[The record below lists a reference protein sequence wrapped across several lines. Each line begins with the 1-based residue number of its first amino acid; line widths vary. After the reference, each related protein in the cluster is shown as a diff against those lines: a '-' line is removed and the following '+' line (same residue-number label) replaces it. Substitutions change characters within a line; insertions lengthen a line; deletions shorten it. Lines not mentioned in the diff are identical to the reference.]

1 MEIYVSQMRLS
12 GSWQSV
18 WDDRILEW
26 MREHEGTGTPK
37 EIHDSGLV
45 RVSRT
50 QIGRRMKK
58 LAEHGLLTHVG
69 NGAYVITDEGEA
81 YLEEEYDAEEGV
93 YINGSG
99 PSASSTSEAETN
111 DV

>member
-1 MEIYVSQMRLS
+1 MRLS

-26 MREHEGTGTPK
+26 MRENEGTGTPK
-37 EIHDSGLV
+37 EIHDSGFV

-50 QIGRRMKK
+50 QVGRRMKK

-81 YLEEEYDAEEGV
+81 YLDEEYDAEEGV
-93 YINGSG
+93 YTNGNG
-99 PSASSTSEAETN
+99 PTESASTSEPETN

>member
-1 MEIYVSQMRLS
+1 MRRS

-26 MREHEGTGTPK
+26 MRENEDAGTPK
-37 EIHDSGLV
+37 KLKESGLI
-45 RVSRT
+45 RVS
-50 QIGRRMKK
+50 QPHISRRCRK
-58 LAEHGLLTHVG
+58 LAENGLLREIG

-81 YLEEEYDAEEGV
+81 YLDEEYDAEEGV
-93 YINGSG
+93 YINGNG
-99 PSASSTSEAETN
+99 PADSSSTTEQEAN

>member
-1 MEIYVSQMRLS
+1 MRLS

-26 MREHEGTGTPK
+26 MRENEGTGTPK

-50 QIGRRMKK
+50 QVGRRMKK
-58 LAEHGLLTHVG
+58 LAEHGLLKHVG
-69 NGAYVITDEGEA
+69 NGAYVITEEGEA
-81 YLEEEYDAEEGV
+81 YLEERYDAEEGV
-93 YINGSG
+93 YIDDNSINGEGVASG
-99 PSASSTSEAETN
+99 QETN

>member
-1 MEIYVSQMRLS
+1 MRLS

-26 MREHEGTGTPK
+26 IDENEGTGTPK

-58 LAEHGLLTHVG
+58 LAEHRLLKHVG

-81 YLEEEYDAEEGV
+81 YLNEEYDAEQGV
-93 YINGSG
+93 YIERENGSNG
-99 PSASSTSEAETN
+99 SENSHGTN
-111 DV
+111 NV

>member
-1 MEIYVSQMRLS
+1 MRRS

-26 MREHEGTGTPK
+26 MRENDGAGTPK
-37 EIHDSGLV
+37 KLKESGLI
-45 RVSRT
+45 RVSQAHISRRCRT
-50 QIGRRMKK
+50 
-58 LAEHGLLTHVG
+58 LAENGLLREIG

-81 YLEEEYDAEEGV
+81 YLDEEYDAEEGV
-93 YINGSG
+93 YINGNG
-99 PSASSTSEAETN
+99 PSEPSAGVDAETN

>member
-1 MEIYVSQMRLS
+1 MRLS

-26 MREHEGTGTPK
+26 MRENEGTGTPK
-37 EIHDSGLV
+37 EIHDSGLI

-58 LAEHGLLTHVG
+58 LSEHGLLKHVG
-69 NGAYVITDEGEA
+69 NGAYVITKEGEA
-81 YLEEEYDAEEGV
+81 YLEERYDAEEGV
-93 YINGSG
+93 YIDEDGVNSEGI
-99 PSASSTSEAETN
+99 ASEQETN

>member
-1 MEIYVSQMRLS
+1 MRLS

-26 MREHEGTGTPK
+26 MRENDGTGTPK
-37 EIHDSGLV
+37 EVHDSGLV

-50 QIGRRMKK
+50 QVGRRMKK
-58 LAEHGLLTHVG
+58 LAEHGLLKHVG

-81 YLEEEYDAEEGV
+81 YLDEEYDAEEQV
-93 YINGSG
+93 YINESG
-99 PSASSTSEAETN
+99 PQTEGTN
-111 DV
+111 AAGEQPNGV

>member
-1 MEIYVSQMRLS
+1 MRLS

-26 MREHEGTGTPK
+26 MRENEGTGTPK

-58 LAEHGLLTHVG
+58 LAEHHLLTHVG

-93 YINGSG
+93 YLKDNG